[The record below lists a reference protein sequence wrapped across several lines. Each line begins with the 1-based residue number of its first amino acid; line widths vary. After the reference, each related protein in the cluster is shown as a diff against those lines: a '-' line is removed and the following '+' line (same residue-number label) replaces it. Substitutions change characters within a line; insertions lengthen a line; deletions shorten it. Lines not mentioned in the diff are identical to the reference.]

1 MSLPALSGMANNI
14 RINGTEAPSSLP
26 AAPVLPETW
35 QPRFAAPPASSS
47 GAGDSSKSML
57 FSSLRCVGEGC
68 GGHCRDG
75 VAERVSEV
83 AVRLMSFHG
92 EILSCVSCHSI
103 GRSVMCLMSL
113 HGEICHVFH
122 VIPWGDLS
130 CVSCHSMVRSVVS
143 HVIPWGDLSR
153 ISCHSMGRSVSFHY
167 MGRSVMFHSMER
179 SAVMCVMSF
188 HGEICHASH
197 VIPW

>member
-1 MSLPALSGMANNI
+1 MGAARHYFPRCVFQQRGGSFCQPGEPVASFSFFPMSLPALSGTASNI
-14 RINGTEAPSSLP
+14 RINSTEAPSSLP

-75 VAERVSEV
+75 VAQR
-83 AVRLMSFHG
+83 MFQMWP
-92 EILSCVSCHSI
+92 CVSCHSMA
-103 GRSVMCLMSL
+103 RS
-113 HGEICHVFH
+113 CHVSH

-130 CVSCHSMVRSVVS
+130 CVSCHSM
-143 HVIPWGDLSR
+143 
-153 ISCHSMGRSVSFHY
+153 GRSI
-167 MGRSVMFHSMER
+167 
-179 SAVMCVMSF
+179 MCFMSF
-188 HGEICHASH
+188 HGEICL
-197 VIPW
+197 I